1 MILAQFN
8 RHYSYAEAL
17 ERIPWVRG
25 IFRRI
30 HLVLHS
36 LEFSGAMGSPFAEN
50 YGVSRGDD
58 RQTFQLLEQI
68 PQLVSPAALIES
80 LSAAEKQELL
90 KGLVRGLK
98 DEGIIV
104 QDVRRGLIDFPAWKD
119 GREVLLCY
127 ELADGDHLGHWHE
140 LDAGYAGRQEIEED
154 DDL

>member
-1 MILAQFN
+1 MSNFE
-8 RHYSYAEAL
+8 RHYTYLEAQDM
-17 ERIPWVRG
+17 IPWVQG
-25 IFRRI
+25 VFRRV
-30 HLVLHS
+30 HMVLHS
-36 LEFSGAMGSPFAEN
+36 LEFPTSMGSPFSEN

-58 RQTFQLLEQI
+58 RQTFQILEKI
-68 PQLVSPAALIES
+68 PQMASPEALIES
-80 LSAAEKQELL
+80 LSTDEKQELL

-98 DEGIIV
+98 NEGIIV

-140 LDAGYAGRQEIEED
+140 LDAGYAGRQEIEES